1 MWSIFQFVM
10 LILLLINNAESK
22 ISTSIKSASTIT
34 FGKFEWYKNG
44 SILNIDIDFPDG
56 HKDRLI
62 LEKQPQ
68 ISLRN
73 ENFETESCRY
83 MGYLANDEKACVA
96 MTGCYGK
103 ENIEFTINSE
113 HSGSTNMYILNT
125 NGQIEDVENDINMD
139 SLDFANHYNHTEIK
153 PQNAKFQQNYV
164 MPDKNLLKIQV

>member
-1 MWSIFQFVM
+1 MLPIFHFAT

-22 ISTSIKSASTIT
+22 ISTSIKSASTIN

-83 MGYLANDEKACVA
+83 MGYLANDKKACVA
-96 MTGCYGK
+96 MTGCYGQ
-103 ENIEFTINSE
+103 ETVTLSINSK
-113 HSGSTNMYILNT
+113 HSFYTNIYEL
-125 NGQIEDVENDINMD
+125 DING
-139 SLDFANHYNHTEIK
+139 NVKGIEIPYNLPLER
-153 PQNAKFQQNYV
+153 FFF
-164 MPDKNLLKIQV
+164 